1 MINRMN
7 KQKYIA
13 PRAELI
19 VVKAQVMQQF
29 SGFYNDGEHQGDVTD
44 DDDSP
49 LGWGESD

>member
-19 VVKAQVMQQF
+19 VVKAQVMRYT
-29 SGFYNDGEHQGDVTD
+29 SGYGTDGKYQGDVTD